1 MSTYSVN
8 AKLNSHHNHFIKALY
23 NALFESKFSLYLCG
37 KKMEIF
43 IYTFGALLSIMNPLG
58 TVPVFVG
65 LTKELEKSERSS
77 ISFWTAFNV
86 LIILLI
92 SFFAGKYMLSF
103 FGISLDAL
111 KVAGGLIIASSGFAL
126 LTGKFSEHKGMKKDK
141 VQKDIYTRSE
151 ISLTPLALPMLA
163 GPGTI
168 SMLITF
174 HEKFTETK
182 AIFSVL
188 GAVIFTVVV
197 IYIILKSSYCI
208 VRFLGA
214 SGINALSR
222 IIGFIVIAIGVE
234 MIMGV
239 VKGVFKT

>member
-1 MSTYSVN
+1 
-8 AKLNSHHNHFIKALY
+8 
-23 NALFESKFSLYLCG
+23 
-37 KKMEIF
+37 MEIF
-43 IYTFGALLSIMNPLG
+43 IYSFGALLSIMNPLG

-86 LIILLI
+86 LLILLI

-111 KVAGGLIIASSGFAL
+111 KVGGGLIITSSGFAL
-126 LTGKFSEHKGMKKDK
+126 LTGKFSEHKGMKKEK
-141 VQKDIYTRSE
+141 VQKDIQTRSE

-174 HEKFTETK
+174 NERYTDTFS
-182 AIFSVL
+182 ILSVL
-188 GAVIFTVVV
+188 SAVFFTVIV
-197 IYIILKSSYCI
+197 IYSILKSSHFI
-208 VRFLGA
+208 VKSLGA

-222 IIGFIVIAIGVE
+222 IIGFVVIAIGVE

-239 VKGVFKT
+239 VKGIFQA